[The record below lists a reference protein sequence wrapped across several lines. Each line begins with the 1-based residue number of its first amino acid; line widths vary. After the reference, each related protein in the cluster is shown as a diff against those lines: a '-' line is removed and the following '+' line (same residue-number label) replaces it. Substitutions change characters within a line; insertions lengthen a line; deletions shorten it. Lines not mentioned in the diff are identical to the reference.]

1 MRSLE
6 DKMIQQASINKPFLS
21 LIISDLNVFKKSV
34 IVLISIAI
42 LTISAKFYI
51 ILPFS
56 PVPITFQ
63 TFVVL
68 SGGIVLGWQLAAI
81 SYSSYLLLGLFGL
94 PVFQNAKYTGMAVF
108 HSPTLGYLIGFIMA
122 GMVLGY
128 LTRNGLYKNYFIMF
142 LLMILGSIIIYAFG
156 VIWLAIIFSWDFAEL
171 IQKGVLPFLI
181 GDTVKIALGTGTVPI
196 LARLLSHGK

>member
-68 SGGIVLGWQLAAI
+68 SGGIADLISHCRTLAE
-81 SYSSYLLLGLFGL
+81 FGND
-94 PVFQNAKYTGMAVF
+94 PV
-108 HSPTLGYLIGFIMA
+108 
-122 GMVLGY
+122 
-128 LTRNGLYKNYFIMF
+128 
-142 LLMILGSIIIYAFG
+142 
-156 VIWLAIIFSWDFAEL
+156 
-171 IQKGVLPFLI
+171 
-181 GDTVKIALGTGTVPI
+181 
-196 LARLLSHGK
+196 